1 MLTIAWRLRWL
12 AARTP
17 ADMSLSATPAQHG
30 APINCSGKKTAMSHN
45 AVTWFE
51 IPTADLERAKRF
63 YEAVLAISLKR
74 EQMGDEQLAVFA
86 YEQPGAGGCLQRSAH
101 PVAPSREGNVFG
113 LHALN

>member
-30 APINCSGKKTAMSHN
+30 APINCSGKKPAMSHN

-51 IPTADLERAKRF
+51 IPTADLER
-63 YEAVLAISLKR
+63 
-74 EQMGDEQLAVFA
+74 EQMGDERLAVFA

-101 PVAPSREGNVFG
+101 LVAPSREGNVVG